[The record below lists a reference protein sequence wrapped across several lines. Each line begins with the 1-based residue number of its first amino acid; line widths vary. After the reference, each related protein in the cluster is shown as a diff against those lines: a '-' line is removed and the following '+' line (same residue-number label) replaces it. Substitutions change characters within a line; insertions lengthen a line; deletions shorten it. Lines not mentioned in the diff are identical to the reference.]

1 MKNLSQA
8 LWVEALKAFR
18 SKMLLFTALGFS
30 FLPLGGGFFMIILKD
45 PDFARRAGLIS
56 AKAQLTMGAAD
67 WPNYLGFLALGTA
80 AAGLILFSLIGSWVF
95 GREFAD
101 RTVKDLLA
109 LPTPRSA
116 IVSAK
121 FILIAGWSVIL
132 IGMVYLIALLVG
144 TAVGLPPVPA
154 QIMLQGGVT
163 MAVTAIISLAVIP
176 PIIFFASAG
185 HGYLPPVGV
194 ALLVLALAQVAGII
208 GYGEYF
214 PWAVAGF
221 FAQGGEL
228 GIVSY
233 VIVILTG
240 LVGLIITYLWWEFAD
255 QK

>member
-1 MKNLSQA
+1 MKNLPQA
-8 LWVEALKAFR
+8 LWVEALKAFH

-45 PDFARRAGLIS
+45 PAFARRVGLIS

-80 AAGLILFSLIGSWVF
+80 AVGLILFSLIGSWVF

-109 LPTPRSA
+109 LPTPRAA
-116 IVSAK
+116 IVTAK
-121 FILIAGWSVIL
+121 FILTAGWSVIL
-132 IGMVYLIALLVG
+132 IGLVFLIALLVG
-144 TAVGLPPVPA
+144 AAVGLPSVPK
-154 QIMLQGGVT
+154 QIILQGGVT
-163 MAVTAIISLAVIP
+163 LAVTAAISLCVTP

-185 HGYLPPVGV
+185 RGYLPPVGV
-194 ALLVLALAQVAGII
+194 ALLTLALAQVAGII

-214 PWAVAGF
+214 PWAIAGVL
-221 FAQGGEL
+221 AQGGEL
-228 GIVSY
+228 GIASFL
-233 VIVILTG
+233 IVILTG
-240 LVGLIITYLWWEFAD
+240 LVGLLMTFFWWEFAD